1 MQHAQL
7 HISSRMQCFCIP
19 KGFEDSFLFE
29 KHIFL
34 AISWKLS
41 VAMSVCLSLSLK
53 NILIISEWIV
63 SENVKQLN
71 LVYEKNVREVL
82 NFSKG
87 SAQHCCIITTSISC
101 VSNTYWTRHILVL
114 WESNECKRHI
124 KPTAKWLTSDL

>member
-1 MQHAQL
+1 MQHAQP

-19 KGFEDSFLFE
+19 KGFEDSFLFQ
-29 KHIFL
+29 KNIFL

-41 VAMSVCLSLSLK
+41 IAMSVCLSLSLK
-53 NILIISEWIV
+53 NILIILSELFLR
-63 SENVKQLN
+63 SVKQLN

-87 SAQHCCIITTSISC
+87 SAQHCRIITTSISC
-101 VSNTYWTRHILVL
+101 VSHTYWTCHILVL